1 MMSLGENVYP
11 KYDVFVNKHSLDDL
25 QKHLK
30 YVKDH
35 MNSKPK
41 ELDKYLIKALD
52 DFEKNKGKYAKK
64 DKSKL
69 KQKEKLPDWVTN
81 ENARK
86 NVLTEKGI
94 QSNKEIDELLEKI
107 NKDTSD

>member
-35 MNSKPK
+35 MNSKPN

-52 DFEKNKGKYAKK
+52 DFEKNKGKYAKR

-69 KQKEKLPDWVTN
+69 KQKEKLPDWAKDRSEEHTS
-81 ENARK
+81 E
-86 NVLTEKGI
+86 L
-94 QSNKEIDELLEKI
+94 QSRFDLVCRLLLEK
-107 NKDTSD
+107 K

>member
-1 MMSLGENVYP
+1 
-11 KYDVFVNKHSLDDL
+11 
-25 QKHLK
+25 
-30 YVKDH
+30 

>member
-1 MMSLGENVYP
+1 MAN
-11 KYDVFVNKHSLDDL
+11 
-25 QKHLK
+25 
-30 YVKDH
+30 
-35 MNSKPK
+35 
-41 ELDKYLIKALD
+41 
-52 DFEKNKGKYAKK
+52 FEKNKGKYAKK